1 MSPTLVRREQFRISP
16 KGITHTPTGATYIPH
31 PGAPHCGIT
40 SLGQLGSVLPSGEDY
55 LPHEVQTIME
65 QLWEDYVTAN
75 RRARAAA
82 RPFGRDGFSHFG
94 LIRVPPKT
102 EPPHWPTRKFPNP
115 RQRLAV
121 RLICDP

>member
-1 MSPTLVRREQFRISP
+1 MMSPTLVHREQFRISP

-55 LPHEVQTIME
+55 VPHEVQTIME

-75 RRARAAA
+75 
-82 RPFGRDGFSHFG
+82 
-94 LIRVPPKT
+94 
-102 EPPHWPTRKFPNP
+102 P
-115 RQRLAV
+115 RLFEV
-121 RLICDP
+121 HE